1 MKRMDELKK
10 MDSAELDD
18 ELISMVHK
26 IQSMM
31 SKDEKV
37 DSNVTL
43 DVMGQI
49 LYTVRVAKLSGAK
62 GVLEYAQKEAEGK
75 NVC

>member
-1 MKRMDELKK
+1 MKRMDELKE
-10 MDSAELDD
+10 MDTAQLDD
-18 ELISMVHK
+18 ELIAMVQK

-31 SKDEKV
+31 SKNKTV

-49 LYTVRVAKLSGAK
+49 LYTVRVAKIAGAK
-62 GVLEYAQKEAEGK
+62 GVLEYARKQAGEIE
-75 NVC
+75 